1 MKKSVIAVIILLLLL
16 AAGYTAAWH
25 GWARGVQN
33 AIDHF
38 RADMAAQSTVID
50 GTFTAPAGFPGPISV
65 SFSGT
70 MSSDGRA
77 VTIPMLTATGFF
89 LPGTSLRVE
98 LPQGIKIHL
107 PDRDDFSSSLDA
119 ALLDVTVPRPLPADF
134 RAPALN
140 AWRENGGVIPINSLK
155 IRKASLNLAGKGTL
169 TLDERLQPV
178 LQMPV
183 NMTGHTDFLLELQ
196 QRNLVKMQQ
205 AMIAGA
211 ALTALSKPDEDGVP
225 TVTANL
231 SIQNSTLYV
240 GPIRVIDVPPVFW
253 PE

>member
-1 MKKSVIAVIILLLLL
+1 MKKFLIAAPVIIFLLFG
-16 AAGYTAAWH
+16 GYAIAWH
-25 GWARGVQN
+25 AWARGVQTSIN
-33 AIDHF
+33 NF
-38 RADMAAQSTVID
+38 RADMAAQGTVID
-50 GTFTAPAGFPGPISV
+50 GTFTAPAGFPGPIIV
-65 SFSGT
+65 SFAGT
-70 MSSDGRA
+70 MASDGRA
-77 VTIPMLTATGFF
+77 VTIPMLTVAGFF

-119 ALLDVTVPRPLPADF
+119 ALLDVTVPRPLPAAF

-140 AWRENGGVIPINSLK
+140 TWREKGGIIPINHVE
-155 IRKASLNLAGKGTL
+155 IRKSSLNLAGKGTL
-169 TLDERLQPV
+169 ALDERLQPV
-178 LQMPV
+178 LQMPA

-211 ALTALSKPDEDGVP
+211 ALTALSKPGENDIP

>member
-1 MKKSVIAVIILLLLL
+1 MKKSIIAAVIIVLL
-16 AAGYTAAWH
+16 AVGGYAIAWH
-25 GWARGVQN
+25 GWARGVET
-33 AIDHF
+33 AINHF
-38 RADMAAQSTVID
+38 RADMAAQDTVID
-50 GTFTAPAGFPGPISV
+50 GTFTKPTGFPGPIKV

-77 VTIPMLTATGFF
+77 ITIPMLTAAGFF
-89 LPGTSLRVE
+89 LPGTALRVD

-140 AWRENGGVIPINSLK
+140 TWRENGGIIPINRVEIKKST
-155 IRKASLNLAGKGTL
+155 LNLVGNGTL
-169 TLDERLQPV
+169 ALDERLQPL

-183 NMTGHTDFLLELQ
+183 NMTGYTEFLLELQ

-211 ALTALSKPDEDGVP
+211 ALTALSKPGENNIP

-231 SIQNSTLYV
+231 SIQKSTLYV
-240 GPIRVIDVPPVFW
+240 GPIRVIDIPPLFW

>member
-1 MKKSVIAVIILLLLL
+1 MKKSIIASLILILLLVG
-16 AAGYTAAWH
+16 GYAIAWH
-25 GWARGVQN
+25 GWARGVET
-33 AIDHF
+33 AINNF
-38 RADMAAQSTVID
+38 RADMAAQDTVID
-50 GTFTAPAGFPGPISV
+50 GTFTAPAGFPGPITV

-70 MSSDGRA
+70 MASDGRA

-89 LPGTSLRVE
+89 LPGTALRVE

-140 AWRENGGVIPINSLK
+140 AWREKGGTIPINEVE
-155 IRKASLNLAGKGTL
+155 IRKSTLNLKGSGTL

-178 LQMPV
+178 LQMPAT
-183 NMTGHTDFLLELQ
+183 MTGHTDFLLELQ

-211 ALTALSKPDEDGVP
+211 ALTALSKPGEDNVP
-225 TVTANL
+225 TVAANL
-231 SIQNSTLYV
+231 SIQQSTLYV
-240 GPIRVIDVPPVFW
+240 GPIRVIDVPPIFW